1 MVLLLF
7 LSIFVLWENPV
18 GDDIALARSFYLS
31 TEPHDY
37 LGAFNTV
44 FYGLFPSIFGS
55 WWHSLL
61 LFQLIITFV
70 GLILIY
76 NFFKQISSKFTLTY
90 IIFSYFVLLMAGASS
105 RDGTM
110 ISLLLFGIGLLAHS
124 VNTSNVSIGQFLKVS
139 AFSIF
144 IICFSFRPW
153 LSIVIVPI
161 LIWSFMIS
169 GKLVTKKNPS
179 LIWILAIIFICAPV
193 FNDQVVKKI
202 FNLEDGYPGQMV
214 MIHDLATTYCW
225 GSNPKAVDLAYQGLS
240 QISTSDNALKNLC
253 QFYRPNTWQA
263 VVFPNIND
271 LSINGLETPLRI
283 IAVNEK
289 AKYNA
294 MRASWFSSIRYD
306 PFGYI
311 QNHLMFA
318 TQVLISG
325 EMRNFNFLRPIE
337 SENEITY
344 LDTVWFVGRGLFMLP
359 FDLFRSFHIFSPLVA
374 LVVFFV
380 YARKIRDPNERKV
393 VQIYFT
399 SFLAWITMTCIGYVS
414 DNGRYTYGA
423 VILFYLSI
431 FLSKS
436 VNLVNTQ
443 SDKLK

>member
-1 MVLLLF
+1 V
-7 LSIFVLWENPV
+7 
-18 GDDIALARSFYLS
+18 
-31 TEPHDY
+31 PHDY
-37 LGAFNTV
+37 LGAFSTV
-44 FYGLFPSIFGS
+44 FYGLFPSIFGT

-61 LFQLIITFV
+61 LFQLIIAFV

-76 NFFKQISSKFTLTY
+76 NFLKQISSKFTLAY

-124 VNTSNVSIGQFLKVS
+124 VNTSNVCIGQFLKVS
-139 AFSIF
+139 AFSIL
-144 IICFSFRPW
+144 IISFSFRPW

-161 LIWSFMIS
+161 LIWTFMLS
-169 GKLVTKKNPS
+169 EKLVTKKDTA
-179 LIWILAIIFICAPV
+179 LIWILAIVLICAPV
-193 FNDQVVKKI
+193 FTDQIAKKI
-202 FNLEDGYPGQMV
+202 FNLNDGYPEQMV
-214 MIHDLATTYCW
+214 MIHDLSTTYCW
-225 GSNPKAVDLAYQGLS
+225 GSNPKAVDRAYQGLA

-283 IAVNEK
+283 IAVNEE

-294 MRASWFSSIRYD
+294 VRASWLSSIAYD

-325 EMRNFNFLRPIE
+325 EMRDFSLLKPIE
-337 SENEITY
+337 SKNEVMF
-344 LDTVWFVGRGLFMLP
+344 LDTVWFVGRELFIFP

-374 LVVFFV
+374 LAIFFV
-380 YARKIRDPNERKV
+380 YARKIRDQNEKIV
-393 VQIYFT
+393 VQIYFA

-423 VILFYLSI
+423 VLLFYLSI

-436 VNLVNTQ
+436 SNLVNIK
-443 SDKLK
+443 SDKIK